1 MLRKSLLGQQL
12 RQSDN
17 SQSEKVLPLQ
27 SAKEELGSYVQNKV
41 KILGLNVVDGLLS
54 IDFRSGQRLSD
65 NYNTFSLRN
74 IYLKIGNE
82 EIWSDEFGKD
92 EYFNESLNFGENN
105 QNPDYRFNYRLS
117 RVLTFTVRPD
127 LLDCSGTLWTETVS
141 KISP

>member
-17 SQSEKVLPLQ
+17 SQSEGSSLQ

-82 EIWSDEFGKD
+82 EMVRRIR
-92 EYFNESLNFGENN
+92 
-105 QNPDYRFNYRLS
+105 QR
-117 RVLTFTVRPD
+117 RVL
-127 LLDCSGTLWTETVS
+127 
-141 KISP
+141 